1 MLLFPALPFARLSW
15 CLQSVLFPL
24 NGKLDFGK
32 AVFETSTLACHYAW
46 LLAAAFTYLSPA
58 KVRWCH

>member
-1 MLLFPALPFARLSW
+1 M
-15 CLQSVLFPL
+15 LFPL

-58 KVRWCH
+58 KVRGVSLTARHGSAGF